1 MSKRIKTI
9 AIGVLLAASL
19 ALSYSAGCDLNIGT
33 SSGRGQGLDVIE
45 EVWGIIF
52 QDYVEKDELDASM
65 LSQAAIKGIVEA
77 LDDPYTSYLDKK
89 NYIEWSLDLEGKY
102 EGIGAYVGVRDE
114 KIVIIA
120 PILNSPA
127 AEAGI
132 RAGDIILEVDGSSTS
147 DMSLE
152 EVILHVRGPE
162 GTSVRL
168 LVLHEDESEPEEIE
182 IVRAK
187 IEVPSVYYE
196 MREDIA
202 YVFIGHF
209 TVRTN
214 EEISSVLEDM
224 SGEEAEGI
232 VLDIRSNPGGSVESV
247 VDVTSHFLDEGVVFY
262 VVDNRDKTT
271 TYPVESGGITTDLPM
286 VVLTDNYSASGSEV
300 LAGALQD
307 YERAIIAGTRTFGK
321 GSVNTLYQ
329 LKDGSGLLITTA
341 RWFTPNGRM
350 IEGEGITPNYE
361 LELEGEDAIQWAI
374 DYLKG
379 KGSVARDIR
388 NISAEI
394 LQRVPNGLYTN
405 L

>member
-9 AIGVLLAASL
+9 VISILLAASL

-33 SSGRGQGLDVIE
+33 SSSPDQGLDVIE
-45 EVWGIIF
+45 EVWDIIF

-65 LSQAAIKGIVEA
+65 LSQAAIKAMVEA

-89 NYIEWSLDLEGKY
+89 DYIEWSLGLEGKY

-132 RAGDIILEVDGSSTS
+132 RAGDIILEIDGSSTS

-152 EVILHVRGPE
+152 EVILRVRGPE

-168 LVLHEDESEPEEIE
+168 LILHEDESEPEEIE

-187 IEVPSVYYE
+187 IEVPSVLFE

-202 YVFIGHF
+202 YIYIGHF
-209 TVRTN
+209 TGRTN
-214 EEISSVLEDM
+214 EEISSVLEDI
-224 SGEEAEGI
+224 SGEESEGI
-232 VLDIRSNPGGSVESV
+232 ILDLRSNPGGSVESV
-247 VDVTSHFLDEGVVFY
+247 VDVTSHFLKEGIVFY

-271 TYPVESGGITTDLPM
+271 TYQVKSGGITTDLPM

-307 YERAIIAGTRTFGK
+307 YERAIIAGTITFGK

-329 LKDGSGLLITTA
+329 LEDGSGLLITTA

-350 IEGEGITPNYE
+350 IEGEGITPDYE
-361 LELEGEDAIQWAI
+361 LELDGEDAIQWAI

-379 KGSVARDIR
+379 KG
-388 NISAEI
+388 
-394 LQRVPNGLYTN
+394 
-405 L
+405 